1 MARDKK
7 QSKGPKDRNSNFQ
20 MKNGNSISKKKDKK
34 QNGARQAEAKPSAQ
48 SEKKGLI
55 SGISSSIAGAT
66 SSISKMLKH

>member
-1 MARDKK
+1 MTKDKK

-20 MKNGNSISKKKDKK
+20 MKNGNPISKKKEKK
-34 QNGARQAEAKPSAQ
+34 QNGARPTETKPSAP
-48 SEKKGLI
+48 SEKSSLF

>member
-34 QNGARQAEAKPSAQ
+34 QSETRHAEAKPSAQ

>member
-1 MARDKK
+1 MAKDKK

-20 MKNGNSISKKKDKK
+20 MKNGNPISKKKEKK
-34 QNGARQAEAKPSAQ
+34 QNGKSAEAKPSAQ
-48 SEKKGLI
+48 SEKNGLI

>member
-1 MARDKK
+1 MTKDKK

-20 MKNGNSISKKKDKK
+20 MKNGNPISKKKEKK
-34 QNGARQAEAKPSAQ
+34 QNGAKSAEAKPSAR
-48 SEKKGLI
+48 SEKNGLI

>member
-1 MARDKK
+1 MAKEKK

-20 MKNGNSISKKKDKK
+20 MKNGNPVSKKKEKK
-34 QNGARQAEAKPSAQ
+34 QSSARPAESKPSAQ
-48 SEKKGLI
+48 SEKKSLI

>member
-1 MARDKK
+1 MTKDKK

-20 MKNGNSISKKKDKK
+20 MKNGNPISKKKEKK
-34 QNGARQAEAKPSAQ
+34 QNGAKSAEAKPSAQ
-48 SEKKGLI
+48 SEKSSLI

>member
-34 QNGARQAEAKPSAQ
+34 QNGARPAETKPSAQ